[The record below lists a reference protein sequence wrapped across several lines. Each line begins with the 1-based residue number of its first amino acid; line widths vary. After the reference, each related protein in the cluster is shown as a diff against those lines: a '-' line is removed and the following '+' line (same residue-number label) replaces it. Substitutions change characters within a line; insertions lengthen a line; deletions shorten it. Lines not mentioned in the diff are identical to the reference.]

1 MRTGQLGTGQLR
13 TGRGRC
19 ALRQSATLLLAL
31 LPCACNGDDVRPP
44 MPPAEL
50 VPQLAGAE
58 EALRRSARDDH
69 WTERYGD
76 YMQPA
81 ELRAYW
87 AAAPEDRF
95 DAFGLRLLEF
105 ALREELL
112 QRHRLQLTL
121 EQVEAYRSRPDY
133 DQGRQYL
140 ERELGMA
147 LENP

>member
-1 MRTGQLGTGQLR
+1 LSSGAWT
-13 TGRGRC
+13 
-19 ALRQSATLLLAL
+19 SAIRATAAAGLSAL
-31 LPCACNGDDVRPP
+31 LVACNGGDVRPP
-44 MPPAEL
+44 VPPPEL

-81 ELRAYW
+81 ELRAYL
-87 AAAPEDRF
+87 ATPPAERF
-95 DAFGLRLLEF
+95 PRFGGRLLEF

-112 QRHRLQLTL
+112 QAHRLELTL

-133 DQGRQYL
+133 DQGRRYL
-140 ERELGMA
+140 ERELGVPV
-147 LENP
+147 ENP